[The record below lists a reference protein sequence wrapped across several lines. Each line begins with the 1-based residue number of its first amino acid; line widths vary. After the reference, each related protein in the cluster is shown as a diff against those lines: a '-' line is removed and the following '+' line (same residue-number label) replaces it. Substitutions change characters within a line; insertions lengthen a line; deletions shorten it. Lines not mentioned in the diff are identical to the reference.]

1 MTGLFKK
8 VRENCKKGIFAPYI
22 EKYLDHLGQTSC
34 SRWRIYHELEHILR
48 FAKYLHKRK
57 VKCLSQISPQDL
69 VNYLSCRNKKFKKK
83 FKRSLQKNYQKII
96 YWAIKNFLL
105 YLRHQGVI
113 EFKGYFKERPPCP
126 EIITP
131 FLKDY
136 LNFCRVYRGLSPET
150 LKMHRYWIGRLGEY
164 SQAKEIKDFKSLKI
178 TDLDGFVLN
187 YTSSLS
193 RGSISVMQ
201 WVLRSFLRYLF
212 ITGEISRDLS
222 PHILSPKMYRNRLI
236 PKHISREEIELVLKQ
251 VDIHAAIGKRD
262 YAILVLLVS
271 YGLRSKEIANLK
283 IKDVEWK
290 EKKLS
295 FSSRKSGDTLILP
308 LKEEVLQA
316 ILSYLK
322 FGRPKK
328 EYAQLFLTSTSP
340 MRPLNSSSV
349 SEIARKYIEKA
360 GLNPAS
366 KGAHIFRHSLAKHLL
381 DQGVPLTTISKIL
394 GHKSIRS
401 TMIYTRISTE
411 QLREVTDNYANLL

>member
-1 MTGLFKK
+1 MSG
-8 VRENCKKGIFAPYI
+8 Y
-22 EKYLDHLGQTSC
+22 
-34 SRWRIYHELEHILR
+34 
-48 FAKYLHKRK
+48 
-57 VKCLSQISPQDL
+57 
-69 VNYLSCRNKKFKKK
+69 
-83 FKRSLQKNYQKII
+83 SL
-96 YWAIKNFLL
+96 
-105 YLRHQGVI
+105 
-113 EFKGYFKERPPCP
+113 
-126 EIITP
+126 
-131 FLKDY
+131 
-136 LNFCRVYRGLSPET
+136 
-150 LKMHRYWIGRLGEY
+150 
-164 SQAKEIKDFKSLKI
+164 
-178 TDLDGFVLN
+178 
-187 YTSSLS
+187 
-193 RGSISVMQ
+193 
-201 WVLRSFLRYLF
+201 
-212 ITGEISRDLS
+212 
-222 PHILSPKMYRNRLI
+222 